1 VTYHFGPEQENAFN
15 VARDELTTRFERTPA
30 GRDLGWVAAGVMDFK
45 WGYLDGALDR
55 WTPEDIEEILLGLYP
70 AKVIM
75 DPEDLDLI
83 PTGFASFL
91 LFLGEE
97 GIARPVEVGIAA
109 EVVERLRPHFHA
121 AAMDDTNWSVGK
133 RLWSVAQSEGVEFG
147 DPDAM
152 QRFMEDFNQRPF
164 EDRDAILGPPMM
176 PAGLAT
182 PRDRIEPLPP
192 IVLPPL
198 DELEKA
204 ALATVWPERVRRLV
218 DFIGDGRPLTDTGK
232 LKLAD
237 GRMLIDILGTRDR
250 FDPQYGDQVFKTRST
265 AHLSEVHLTFLIAVE
280 SNTLKRRGSRVLPGP
295 NAGVLGDVL
304 ESFYGLWLTLFK
316 RIGSMQYRYG
326 GDTYGFGWYADE
338 LDESIPMVLLE
349 LYRRGPLS
357 IDGLAADVWTHLFN
371 TFDFDDVS
379 DERLESECASV
390 ERALRTAFD
399 YLDEFGSVEISGVT
413 ETPEKYGEIHRSGG
427 SIALTPL
434 GTWVMQ
440 RVASTVTSAPIVGA
454 LREMDADELLAAAS
468 DLPEIEAAA
477 EIDAWVDHHEADAA
491 MLLVETFR
499 TADETGRGLTF
510 QTLLRIGPD
519 ATEAVET
526 LSDDPELDHYVTIW
540 KVDTLAVDANMD
552 CGEDPDR
559 FVRLL
564 GAVIEFWGP
573 DAAVNAWASPAAQT
587 GGLMAMLERVWR
599 VDRPETELVLAA
611 IGTVHPDRTIAKAA
625 RKSLFKHRSRD

>member
-1 VTYHFGPEQENAFN
+1 MTYHFGPEQENAFN

-218 DFIGDGRPLTDTGK
+218 DFI
-232 LKLAD
+232 
-237 GRMLIDILGTRDR
+237 
-250 FDPQYGDQVFKTRST
+250 
-265 AHLSEVHLTFLIAVE
+265 LSEEVE
-280 SNTLKRRGSRVLPGP
+280 RTLAHARS
-295 NAGVLGDVL
+295 A
-304 ESFYGLWLTLFK
+304 
-316 RIGSMQYRYG
+316 Q
-326 GDTYGFGWYADE
+326 
-338 LDESIPMVLLE
+338 IPVRE
-349 LYRRGPLS
+349 
-357 IDGLAADVWTHLFN
+357 
-371 TFDFDDVS
+371 
-379 DERLESECASV
+379 SV
-390 ERALRTAFD
+390 ERPD
-399 YLDEFGSVEISGVT
+399 YV
-413 ETPEKYGEIHRSGG
+413 RSNF
-427 SIALTPL
+427 SPMA
-434 GTWVMQ
+434 VDF
-440 RVASTVTSAPIVGA
+440 RVVGA
-454 LREMDADELLAAAS
+454 
-468 DLPEIEAAA
+468 DLPTRQE
-477 EIDAWVDHHEADAA
+477 
-491 MLLVETFR
+491 
-499 TADETGRGLTF
+499 
-510 QTLLRIGPD
+510 
-519 ATEAVET
+519 
-526 LSDDPELDHYVTIW
+526 EL
-540 KVDTLAVDANMD
+540 K
-552 CGEDPDR
+552 
-559 FVRLL
+559 
-564 GAVIEFWGP
+564 
-573 DAAVNAWASPAAQT
+573 
-587 GGLMAMLERVWR
+587 
-599 VDRPETELVLAA
+599 ELFL
-611 IGTVHPDRTIAKAA
+611 D
-625 RKSLFKHRSRD
+625 